1 MGKKLLYTIKS
12 KIKAKKSIF
21 REKYVP
27 LSQTIHIPI
36 VMNKIFKVFFL
47 SLIVSVSTCMFAQ
60 ETSVQPTTL
69 IEEVEYEIYEVQKS
83 EGWYRISKKFNISQ
97 AELKQANPDKAGGL
111 KLGDKLRIPIK
122 PTPKAPVATPQDNYI
137 RHKIQPKETLYG
149 LSKRY
154 GVSIDDIVKLNP
166 ETSKRMA
173 IGTELIIPVVAPTSA
188 TVTTENT
195 TAPQK
200 VEAQETLASDEKST
214 NQPLPQQNTANT
226 EVIPTIPSLETTA
239 QDSLQMIPGELPIR
253 IAFLLP
259 FMLDAPT
266 KDASADKFIEF
277 YEGALLAIEDA
288 KKQGVNIEVHAFDI
302 EKNDIKIQVVLNR
315 PEMKLMDAII
325 GPAYPIQVEH
335 ASTFAFD
342 NKINTFIPFTSE
354 VPALQINPYLYQFN
368 TPVEYEAASI
378 SRAVLAVKSSPTV
391 IMLNTPEAT
400 TDNCLQLKDSFKSK
414 NIKVKEI
421 TVTAENKDS
430 LVNYFQA
437 KGNYLV
443 FFNNDRYKH
452 ISQYIDVLNRVNN
465 MNIELIG
472 AYNWLGH
479 KEEIHLPFYYASLF
493 VPDSKRWKQ
502 KEYTR
507 SFDRYFGHPLSTDF
521 PRYDMLG
528 YDITSMVLNGLNQY
542 GPGGLQQEMPNYRYN
557 GVQSSIQFV
566 RKNPMGGC
574 TNSVL
579 TVLRYANGRTTE
591 IEVK

>member
-1 MGKKLLYTIKS
+1 
-12 KIKAKKSIF
+12 
-21 REKYVP
+21 
-27 LSQTIHIPI
+27 
-36 VMNKIFKVFFL
+36 
-47 SLIVSVSTCMFAQ
+47 MFAQ

-97 AELKQANPDKAGGL
+97 TELKQANPDKVGGL

-122 PTPKAPVATPQDNYI
+122 PTPKTTTEKPQDNYI
-137 RHKIQPKETLYG
+137 RHKLQPKETLYG

-154 GVSIDDIVKLNP
+154 GVSIDEIVKLNP

-173 IGTELIIPVVAPTSA
+173 IGTELIIPVIAQTPAPA
-188 TVTTENT
+188 TVENA

-200 VEAQETLASDEKST
+200 VEAEEPLTSDAKST
-214 NQPLPQQNTANT
+214 SQSLTQQNT
-226 EVIPTIPSLETTA
+226 EVISTLPAIETA
-239 QDSLQMIPGELPIR
+239 SQDSIQMIPGELPIR

-266 KDASADKFIEF
+266 QDASADKFIEF

-302 EKNDIKIQVVLNR
+302 EKNDIKIQMILNR

-325 GPAYPIQVEH
+325 GPAYPTQVEY

-378 SRAVLAVKSSPTV
+378 TRAVLAVKSSPTV

-400 TDNCLQLKDSFKSK
+400 TDNCLQLKDIFKSK
-414 NIKVKEI
+414 NVKVKEI

-430 LVNYFQA
+430 LVNYFQTN
-437 KGNYLV
+437 GNYLV
-443 FFNNDRYKH
+443 FFNNDRYKQ
-452 ISQYIDVLNRVNN
+452 ISPYIEVLNRINN
-465 MNIELIG
+465 LNIELIG
-472 AYNWLGH
+472 AYNWVGY

-507 SFDRYFGHPLSTDF
+507 SFERYFGHPLSTDF

-557 GVQSSIQFV
+557 GVQSSIQFI

>member
-1 MGKKLLYTIKS
+1 MKKNGKEQATWGGRFSCGPSELMLH
-12 KIKAKKSIF
+12 F
-21 REKYVP
+21 GE
-27 LSQTIHIPI
+27 
-36 VMNKIFKVFFL
+36 
-47 SLIVSVSTCMFAQ
+47 SVSFDKILARFD
-60 ETSVQPTTL
+60 VQGSIAHARML
-69 IEEVEYEIYEVQKS
+69 CKIGILGKS
-83 EGWYRISKKFNISQ
+83 EFSQ
-97 AELKQANPDKAGGL
+97 IERGL
-111 KLGDKLRIPIK
+111 KKILKKIESGDFKWS
-122 PTPKAPVATPQDNYI
+122 
-137 RHKIQPKETLYG
+137 E
-149 LSKRY
+149 
-154 GVSIDDIVKLNP
+154 
-166 ETSKRMA
+166 
-173 IGTELIIPVVAPTSA
+173 
-188 TVTTENT
+188 
-195 TAPQK
+195 
-200 VEAQETLASDEKST
+200 
-214 NQPLPQQNTANT
+214 
-226 EVIPTIPSLETTA
+226 SLE
-239 QDSLQMIPGELPIR
+239 DVHM
-253 IAFLLP
+253 
-259 FMLDAPT
+259 
-266 KDASADKFIEF
+266 
-277 YEGALLAIEDA
+277 
-288 KKQGVNIEVHAFDI
+288 NIEQA
-302 EKNDIKIQVVLNR
+302 L
-315 PEMKLMDAII
+315 
-325 GPAYPIQVEH
+325 
-335 ASTFAFD
+335 
-342 NKINTFIPFTSE
+342 TSE

-421 TVTAENKDS
+421 TVTTENKDS
-430 LVNYFQA
+430 LVNYFQTN
-437 KGNYLV
+437 GNYLV
-443 FFNNDRYKH
+443 FFNNDRYKN

-472 AYNWLGH
+472 GYNWLGH

-507 SFDRYFGHPLSTDF
+507 SFDHYFGHPLSTGF